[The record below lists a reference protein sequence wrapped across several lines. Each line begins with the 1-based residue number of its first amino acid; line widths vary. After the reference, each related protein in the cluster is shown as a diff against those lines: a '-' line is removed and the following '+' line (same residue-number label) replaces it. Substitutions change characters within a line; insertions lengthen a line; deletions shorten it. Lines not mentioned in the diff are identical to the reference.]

1 MYLNTRKSLIT
12 ALFVLVLHN
21 QAVVKEKLPLRMKEK
36 RLQIEYELEL
46 KVFKLRGRFDI
57 ILTN

>member
-12 ALFVLVLHN
+12 ALFVLVLRN
-21 QAVVKEKLPLRMKEK
+21 QAVVKEKLPLRMKER